1 MGINTKLIAKYEEA
15 YRGIPETIVPI
26 EFLPD
31 SPYYHKEEWR
41 EVLPMFVPG
50 VLPHTYWVSNY
61 GRVYTKLRSPIYPN
75 GGIMAH
81 SINQR
86 GYHQINLK
94 TTDGGKA
101 CVKIS
106 RLVML
111 HFRFVPG
118 CHLLEVDHLDGDKDN
133 NYLWNF
139 EWVNPQEN
147 IHRAI
152 KNGLRPLSCSAGY
165 YGENHNYVL
174 LTDEQARSLFRE
186 YVQFGVSKEELS
198 AKYNVSYQYIE
209 YISNGSIRPYIYKE
223 YMANKIKESNNM
235 I

>member
-1 MGINTKLIAKYEEA
+1 MGINLSCIKKYEKA
-15 YRGIPETIVPI
+15 YEGLQATISPI
-26 EFLPD
+26 EFTPD

-50 VLPHTYWVSNY
+50 VLPATYWVSNY
-61 GRVYTKLRSPIYPN
+61 GRVYTKLKSPIYPN

-94 TTDGGKA
+94 TSDGGKV

-118 CHLLEVDHLDGDKDN
+118 CHLLEVDHLDGNKDN

-139 EWVNPQEN
+139 EWVTPSVNT
-147 IHRAI
+147 HRAI
-152 KNGLRPLSCSAGY
+152 KNHLRPISCNTGY
-165 YGENHNYVL
+165 YREDVTFLSDEKARELFYRNLNGEDVDML
-174 LTDEQARSLFRE
+174 
-186 YVQFGVSKEELS
+186 SKE
-198 AKYNVSYQYIE
+198 YNVTTL
-209 YISNGSIRPYIYKE
+209 YISSLARGIIRPLYIRGVFKKFKE
-223 YMANKIKESNNM
+223 
-235 I
+235 